1 MIKNWYVYRHIRLD
15 KNIPFYIGIGNKKF
29 FYRAFEFDFK
39 KRNKIWSNIYK
50 KTNIKV
56 EIIFDNLSKEEAK
69 IKEQEFIK
77 LYGRLDLKT
86 GTLCNLTDGGDG
98 IWNCKISEQTKLKL
112 SKQKLGEKNPQFGKK
127 QSPETIQKK
136 INSLK
141 GQKRNEL
148 TKQKQSLS
156 SIKSGQAKKTLVYN
170 FETKELI
177 GVYHSLSEACR
188 NVNLNPQKYSGKAC
202 QVASGKRSHC
212 KNYIF
217 KYI

>member
-1 MIKNWYVYRHIRLD
+1 MINNWYVYRHIRLD

-56 EIIFDNLSKEEAK
+56 EIVFDNLSKEEAK

-98 IWNCKISEQTKLKL
+98 IWNCKRSEETKLKL
-112 SKQKLGEKNPQFGKK
+112 RLSQITLMN
-127 QSPETIQKK
+127 
-136 INSLK
+136 
-141 GQKRNEL
+141 
-148 TKQKQSLS
+148 S
-156 SIKSGQAKKTLVYN
+156 SIQ
-170 FETKELI
+170 F
-177 GVYHSLSEACR
+177 
-188 NVNLNPQKYSGKAC
+188 
-202 QVASGKRSHC
+202 
-212 KNYIF
+212 
-217 KYI
+217 